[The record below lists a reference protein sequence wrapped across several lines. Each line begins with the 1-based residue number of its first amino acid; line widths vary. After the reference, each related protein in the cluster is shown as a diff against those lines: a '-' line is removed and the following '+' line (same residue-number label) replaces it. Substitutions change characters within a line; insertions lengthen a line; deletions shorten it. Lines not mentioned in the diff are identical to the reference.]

1 MARARRKALMA
12 IGAEVKSQAE
22 RTFRHPQFRPSPW
35 APRKNNADPGRPLLH
50 KSGVMK
56 RDLAFRLVGDD
67 TVVIGTPH
75 EYLKFHQ
82 FGTKHMPARPVL
94 PLDAHGNLLPR
105 MQRKIMRIITDAVSA
120 EIRD

>member
-1 MARARRKALMA
+1 MNIEIK
-12 IGAEVKSQAE
+12 IDTSKAE

-105 MQRKIMRIITDAVSA
+105 TQRKIMRIITDAVSA